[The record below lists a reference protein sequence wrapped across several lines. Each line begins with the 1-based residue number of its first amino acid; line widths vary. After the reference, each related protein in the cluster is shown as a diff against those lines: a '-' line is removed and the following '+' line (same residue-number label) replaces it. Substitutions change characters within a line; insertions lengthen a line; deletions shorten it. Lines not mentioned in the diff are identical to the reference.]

1 MGLLTFLF
9 LGLVQGLTE
18 FLPVSSSGHLA
29 LAQLLLPGFSQPGL
43 VFDLALHGGT
53 LLSVLALE
61 WERIREA
68 WQQGYALRLAV
79 LLGVGTAATAAV
91 AFPLR
96 DLAEGAFSQPGWLG
110 CGFLVTAVLLLSSDR
125 SSPRTQGLPSLAQA
139 VIIGLVQGIAVFPG
153 VSRSGSTVVAALWMG
168 LNRRWA
174 AEFSFLLSVP
184 AIGGAL
190 VVEVLGQK
198 ESLSAQPGSFWL
210 SLGLGALAAAASGL
224 FALVLVRRLVLQG
237 KLGAFSWYLVP
248 LGFLLL
254 AGAVLGWWL

>member
-1 MGLLTFLF
+1 MGLLTSLF

-29 LAQLLLPGFSQPGL
+29 LAQLLIPGFSQPGL

-53 LLSVLALE
+53 LFSVLVLE

-68 WQQGYALRLAV
+68 LQQGYALRLAV
-79 LLGVGTAATAAV
+79 LLGVGTAATAVV

-96 DLAEGAFSQPGWLG
+96 DMAEGAFSQPGWLG
-110 CGFLVTAVLLLSSDR
+110 CGFLVTAALLLSSDR
-125 SSPRTQGLPSLAQA
+125 PSPKDQGLPSLGQA
-139 VIIGLVQGIAVFPG
+139 VIIGLVQGLAVFPG
-153 VSRSGSTVVAALWMG
+153 LSRSGATVVTGLWTG
-168 LNRRWA
+168 VDRRWA
-174 AEFSFLLSVP
+174 ADFSFLLSLP

-190 VVEVLGQK
+190 VVEVLRQK
-198 ESLSAQPGSFWL
+198 ESLQGQEGPFWAF
-210 SLGLGALAAAASGL
+210 LGLGALAAAASGL
-224 FALVLVRRLVLQG
+224 LALILVRRLVLQG

-254 AGAVLGWWL
+254 TGAVMGWWA

>member
-1 MGLLTFLF
+1 MDLLISLF

-29 LAQLLLPGFSQPGL
+29 LAQLLIPGFSQPGL

-68 WQQGYALRLAV
+68 LQQGYALRLAL
-79 LLGVGTAATAAV
+79 LLGVGTGATAAV
-91 AFPLR
+91 ALPLR

-110 CGFLVTAVLLLSSDR
+110 CGFLVTAILLLRSDR
-125 SSPRTQGLPSLAQA
+125 PSPRGQGLPSLAQA

-153 VSRSGSTVVAALWMG
+153 LSRSGSTVVAGLWSG
-168 LNRRWA
+168 VNRRWA
-174 AEFSFLLSVP
+174 ADFSFLLSVP

-190 VVEVLGQK
+190 VVEVLRQK
-198 ESLSAQPGSFWL
+198 ESLSAQPGPFWL
-210 SLGLGALAAAASGL
+210 SLGLAAFTAAASGF

-237 KLGAFSWYLVP
+237 KLGAFSWYLLP

-254 AGAVLGWWL
+254 AGAALGWWS